1 MRFSLSGSLRALFP
15 VAAFALTCGG
25 ALAEDYDYTFGAD
38 ARAFAMGGAGL
49 ATTRNQPAN
58 ARRFN
63 PASLAFTPKGFA
75 IYSPSFSFRA
85 DGAISTTK
93 AYSYLFSGAEVSETT
108 DLIRRYGEEDSVF
121 GFNTNIGFRV
131 GSFELL
137 VQGVA
142 KARLLPNESLANWA
156 RSGSNLSNV
165 PSDAQADVLAAGYLT
180 LPSLAYAIKLPSG
193 KKDAPV
199 EGDGKDGATAGGD
212 DKGYDSAVGLRV
224 RVLQTY
230 YTRYFVNQT
239 VVLGNI
245 DPIRAPELG
254 GRDYLKDTG
263 VAADVGFLFR
273 PRAGKGVSAAL
284 VVNNLVKPDSKFR
297 AVNAGL
303 QQYQGRVDNNE
314 EFDLLQTTVSG
325 GVALET
331 GGLTVAADLMDLTSA
346 TRPVDLRFGAEQQ
359 IGKSF
364 ALRGGYSS
372 NTGITGGLGFFG
384 FNIAFGERLP
394 LEINKSIRF

>member
-1 MRFSLSGSLRALFP
+1 MRFSLSASFRALIP
-15 VAAFALTCGG
+15 VAALAFACG
-25 ALAEDYDYTFGAD
+25 AAFAEDYDYTFGAD

-49 ATTRNQPAN
+49 ATTRNQPSN
-58 ARRFN
+58 ERRFN

-93 AYSYLFSGAEVSETT
+93 AYSYLFSGAEIGETT

-142 KARLLPNESLANWA
+142 KSRLLPNASLQNWA
-156 RSGSNLSNV
+156 RAGANLSNV

-180 LPSLAYAIKLPSG
+180 LPSLAYAIKLPSRSE
-193 KKDAPV
+193 KAA
-199 EGDGKDGATAGGD
+199 DGTEIV

-230 YTRYFVNQT
+230 YTRYFLNQT
-239 VVLGNI
+239 AVLGNI
-245 DPIRAPELG
+245 NPLRAPELG

-284 VVNNLVKPDSKFR
+284 VVNNLVKPNSTFR

-303 QQYQGRVDNNE
+303 QQYQGRVNDNE

-325 GVALET
+325 GAALET
-331 GGLTVAADLMDLTSA
+331 GGLTIAADLMDITSA

-359 IGKSF
+359 LGKSF

-372 NTGITGGLGFFG
+372 NTGVTGGFGLFG
-384 FNIAFGERLP
+384 FNFAFGERLP

>member
-1 MRFSLSGSLRALFP
+1 MRISLPASLRGLFS
-15 VAAFALTCGG
+15 VAALAFACGS
-25 ALAEDYDYTFGAD
+25 AFAEDYDYTFGAD

-49 ATTRNQPAN
+49 ATTRNQPSN
-58 ARRFN
+58 ERRFN

-93 AYSYLFSGAEVSETT
+93 AYSYLFNGAEIGETT
-108 DLIRRYGEEDSVF
+108 DLIRRFGEEDSVF
-121 GFNTNIGFRV
+121 GFNANIGFRV

-142 KARLLPNESLANWA
+142 KSRLLPNDSLANWA
-156 RSGSNLSNV
+156 RAGANLSNV
-165 PSDAQADVLAAGYLT
+165 PSDAQADVLAAGFLT
-180 LPSLAYAIKLPSG
+180 LPSLAYAIKLPSRVN
-193 KKDAPV
+193 P
-199 EGDGKDGATAGGD
+199 EEP
-212 DKGYDSAVGLRV
+212 DKGYESAVGLRV

-230 YTRYFVNQT
+230 YTRYFLNQT
-239 VVLGNI
+239 AVLGNI

-284 VVNNLVKPDSKFR
+284 VVNNLVRPNASFR

-303 QQYQGRVDNNE
+303 QQYQGRIDNNE

-325 GVALET
+325 GAALET
-331 GGLTVAADLMDLTSA
+331 GGLTVAADLMDITSA
-346 TRPVDLRFGAEQQ
+346 TRPVDLRFGAEQRV
-359 IGKSF
+359 GKSI
-364 ALRGGYSS
+364 AIRGGYSS
-372 NTGITGGLGFFG
+372 NTGVTGGFGLFG
-384 FNIAFGERLP
+384 FNFAFGERLP